1 LWGEA
6 SDHATDMD
14 LDLEEAVWVAPY
26 ILPETFIYGRLGKED
41 SHYIFKCVGAETRK
55 WQTKSMGTI
64 VEIRSTGAQSVLPPS
79 RHPDG
84 GRYFIKSGYEDFDF
98 KLITKMEMERY
109 GDEIAVSAVYVH
121 HYPDEGSRHDYV
133 HACTGTLCHAQWPD
147 DKIKRVMGAVL
158 TIVQNEETEMKDR
171 KGSVV
176 NTIEK
181 HAAGDRTKGLT
192 SLEGWMAADVIQ
204 GLRRWTGSGTMEG
217 RLLTEPVRVA
227 PTKKDTFDFNP
238 EWLQVPG
245 LVGDVTRWAHKRSY
259 IEQPVFDL
267 ATGIMCTAIASCNH
281 YLVQH
286 WDTPLQPYI
295 MITAPTGAGKN
306 SVLDVIGEFTAK
318 ILLDEHVVSG
328 VQSFYALLDTLGED
342 GMLHI
347 LWDEAARSMAS
358 AKRPEAAAYQ
368 LITHLLSLYGKG
380 NGTSRAM
387 PGRTRSIPAIVHP
400 FVTVLATAQ
409 PDMLM
414 EALTSV
420 ANETG
425 FSNRFL
431 LLDSGLQFPSVNL
444 QRSKVFPSVIAKQGR
459 LLRDH
464 QPEGDF
470 TTIEFHSAK
479 TYASFQEFEE
489 TSRRRA
495 FRGEAVWGR
504 ANQSALILAG
514 IAAVGIDPYR
524 PEITE
529 DLAQWAMQLTS
540 WSNDNWSNKMRL
552 TGGGSIREQDH
563 MRVQRMIERPMDF
576 QTLATDAKDH
586 QQLSLMK
593 QGYMPLATL
602 TKGTSRMDKRR
613 RMEILDDLHESD
625 VIASMEKTHGPNGR
639 YTNVVYFAK

>member
-1 LWGEA
+1 
-6 SDHATDMD
+6 
-14 LDLEEAVWVAPY
+14 
-26 ILPETFIYGRLGKED
+26 LGKED

-109 GDEIAVSAVYVH
+109 GDEIAVSAVYVY

-192 SLEGWMAADVIQ
+192 SLEAWMAADVIQ

-217 RLLTEPVRVA
+217 RLLTEPVRTT
-227 PTKKDTFDFNP
+227 PKKDSLDFNP

-245 LVGDVTRWAHKRSY
+245 LVGDVIRWAHKRSY

-267 ATGIMCTAIASCNH
+267 AAGIMCTAIASCNH

-295 MITAPTGAGKN
+295 MITAPTATGKQ
-306 SVLDVIGEFTAK
+306 SVLDVIGEFASK
-318 ILLDEHVVSG
+318 IALGEHLVSG

-380 NGTSRAM
+380 NGIVRAM
-387 PGRTRSIPAIVHP
+387 PGRTKTIPELVHP

-409 PDMLM
+409 PNLLM
-414 EALTSV
+414 ESLTSI
-420 ANETG
+420 AMETG
-425 FSNRFL
+425 YTNRFL
-431 LLDSGLQFPSVNL
+431 LLDSGSQYPSL
-444 QRSKVFPSVIAKQGR
+444 TQQRSKVFPSVIAKQGR
-459 LLRDH
+459 MLRDH
-464 QPEGDF
+464 QPQEGEF
-470 TTIEFHSAK
+470 TTIEFADAK

-489 TSRRRA
+489 FSRRRA
-495 FRGEAVWGR
+495 FRGEDVWGR

-514 IAAVGIDPYR
+514 IAAVGVDPHR

-529 DLAQWAMQLTS
+529 DLARWAMQLTS
-540 WSNDNWSNKMRL
+540 WSNDIWSDKMRL
-552 TGGGSIREQDH
+552 TGGGSLQENLVVKI
-563 MRVQRMIERPMDF
+563 QRMIERPMDF
-576 QTLATDAKDH
+576 AKLSSKPEERHQLA
-586 QQLSLMK
+586 LMR
-593 QGYMPLATL
+593 QGFMPDATL
-602 TKGTSRMDKRR
+602 RRGTRNIKQRER
-613 RMEILDDLHESD
+613 KEILDDLSD
-625 VIASMEKTHGPNGR
+625 SGVISSMEKTHGPNGR
-639 YTNVVYFAK
+639 YTNIVYFAQ

>member
-1 LWGEA
+1 
-6 SDHATDMD
+6 M
-14 LDLEEAVWVAPY
+14 
-26 ILPETFIYGRLGKED
+26 
-41 SHYIFKCVGAETRK
+41 
-55 WQTKSMGTI
+55 
-64 VEIRSTGAQSVLPPS
+64 LPPS

-84 GRYFIKSGYEDFDF
+84 GRYFIKPGYEDFDF
-98 KLITKMEMERY
+98 RLTPKLELERY
-109 GDEIAVSAVYVH
+109 GDEIAVSAVYVY

-158 TIVQNEETEMKDR
+158 TIVQHEETEMKDR

-181 HAAGDRTKGLT
+181 HEAGDRTRGLT
-192 SLEGWMAADVIQ
+192 SLEAWMAADVIQ

-217 RLLTEPVRVA
+217 RLMTEPVRTT
-227 PTKKDTFDFNP
+227 PKKDALDFNP

-245 LVGDVTRWAHKRSY
+245 LVGDVAKWVHRRSY

-267 ATGIMCTAIASCNH
+267 AAGIMCTAIASCNH

-295 MITAPTGAGKN
+295 MITAPTATGKSN
-306 SVLDVIGEFTAK
+306 PLDAVSEFANK
-318 ILLDEHVVSG
+318 ILLSEHVVSG
-328 VQSFYALLDTLGED
+328 VQSFYALLDRLGDD

-347 LWDEAARSMAS
+347 MWDEAARQMAS

-368 LITHLLSLYGKG
+368 LITHLLTLYGAG
-380 NGTSRAM
+380 NRVVPGN
-387 PGRTRSIPAIVHP
+387 PGRNKTIPELVHP
-400 FVTVLATAQ
+400 FVCVFATAQ
-409 PDMLM
+409 PNLLM

-431 LLDSGLQFPSVNL
+431 LLDSGSQYPSQNQ
-444 QRSKVFPSVIAKQGR
+444 QRSKVFPSVVAKQGR

-464 QPEGDF
+464 QPEGEF
-470 TTIEFHSAK
+470 TTIEFADAK

-489 TSRRRA
+489 FSRRRA
-495 FRGEAVWGR
+495 FRGEEVWGR

-514 IAAVGIDPYR
+514 IAAVGVDHER

-529 DLAQWAMQLTS
+529 DIARWAKQLTS
-540 WSNDNWSNKMRL
+540 WSNDVWADKTRL
-552 TGGGSIREQDH
+552 TGGGSQRENDH
-563 MRVQRMIERPMDF
+563 LRVQRMIERPMDF
-576 QTLATDAKDH
+576 QGLTKDPKYHRQLAL
-586 QQLSLMK
+586 QK
-593 QGYMPLATL
+593 QGLMPDAVLRR
-602 TKGTSRMDKRR
+602 GTTQMDQRR
-613 RMEILDDLHESD
+613 RREILDDLHESD
-625 VIASMEKTHGPNGR
+625 VIGSKEVTHSNGR
-639 YTNVVYFAK
+639 YTNVVYFPK